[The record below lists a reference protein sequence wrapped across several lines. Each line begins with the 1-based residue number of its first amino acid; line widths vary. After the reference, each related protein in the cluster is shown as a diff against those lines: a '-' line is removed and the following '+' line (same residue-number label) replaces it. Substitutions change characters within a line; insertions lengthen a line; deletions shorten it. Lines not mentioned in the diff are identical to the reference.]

1 MIKTIKTMSK
11 QEKERYTVPRKVQDV
26 IPVRRIW
33 PDGIFLVGNKFS
45 KTYKFSDINYLVAS
59 REDKESMFLTYS
71 ELLNSLD
78 SGAVTKITINNRRMN
93 QANFET
99 SILMPM
105 QGDFRDE
112 YRGEYNQ
119 MLLDKATGANG
130 IMQEK
135 YITISVVKKD
145 IEEAR
150 AYFSR
155 VGADLISHFAAL
167 GSKCVELDATERLR
181 ILHDFYRQGEESEF
195 VFNARE
201 MMKRGHSFKDYI
213 CPDGIEKKSD
223 YLKLGGKFCRVLFLK
238 DYASYIKDNMV
249 TELTDFNRNLMF
261 SIDIVPVPT
270 DEAVREVENR
280 LLGVETNITNW
291 QRRQNANNNFS
302 AVVPYDM
309 ELQRKESKEFL
320 DDLTT
325 RDQRMMFAV
334 ITMVITADDKKQL
347 DSDTE
352 MVLAVARKHMCQLAV
367 LKFQQLD
374 GLNTVLPIGARKIN
388 AFRTLTTES
397 LAVFIPF
404 KVQEIQDKGGIYF
417 GENAISHNLIMCN
430 KETLLNQ
437 SAFVLGVPGSGKSFS
452 VKELITF
459 LMLNTDDDILIC
471 DPEGEFA
478 PLVEAMGN
486 DIGTVIHVAA
496 GGKHRLNAMYMVEGY
511 GEKNSI
517 VDKSQFIMSL
527 VEQIDKN
534 GVGPQHKSI
543 IDRCTALVYQDAER
557 TGKPAT
563 LCDLR
568 NKLLE
573 QPEEKAK
580 EIALS
585 LELFTTG
592 SLDIFGHESTVDL
605 DKRIVV
611 FDIHGLGEQ
620 LKPTGL
626 LVITDTILNR
636 VTLNWKKGKRTHVFI
651 DEFHVVFENEF
662 SAQFFNSAWR
672 QFRKR
677 NAYPTAITQNV
688 EYLLDSVQASTML
701 SNSELVVMLSQA
713 ASDRAKLAKLLNI
726 SDEQMSYVTNADA
739 GCGLIK
745 YGSALVPFINRFP
758 KNTKLYQLMTTKPGE
773 GIFGGAVN
781 GNAGN

>member
-1 MIKTIKTMSK
+1 MIKTLKNLLK
-11 QEKERYTVPRKVQDV
+11 QDKERYTVPRKVQDV

-33 PDGIFLVGNKFS
+33 KDGIFMTGGKFA
-45 KTYKFSDINYLVAS
+45 KTYKFTDINYLVAS

-78 SGAVTKITINNRRMN
+78 SGATTKITINNRRLN
-93 QANFET
+93 KANFEQ
-99 SILMPM
+99 SILMPLR
-105 QGDFRDE
+105 GDFRDE
-112 YRGEYNQ
+112 YRREYNQ

-130 IMQEK
+130 IVQEK
-135 YITISVVKKD
+135 YLTISVVKKD

-150 AYFSR
+150 AYFAR
-155 VGADLISHFAAL
+155 VGADLISHFSAL
-167 GSKCVELDATERLR
+167 GSKCTELDAEEKLR
-181 ILHDFYRQGEESEF
+181 VLHDFYRQGEEAAF
-195 VFNARE
+195 HFDPQD
-201 MMKRGHSFKDYI
+201 MMKKGHDFRDYI
-213 CPDGIEKKSD
+213 CPDSIEKNSD
-223 YLKLGGKFCRVLFLK
+223 YLKLGEKFCRVLFLK
-238 DYASYIKDNMV
+238 DYASYIKDSMV
-249 TELTDFNRNLMF
+249 TELTDFNRNMML
-261 SIDIVPVPT
+261 SIDVVPVPT

-302 AVVPYDM
+302 AVIPYDM

-325 RDQRMMFAV
+325 RDQRMMFGL
-334 ITMVITADDKKQL
+334 ITMVLCADSKEQL

-352 MVLAVARKHMCQLAV
+352 AVLSVARKHMCQLAT

-404 KVQEIQDKGGIYF
+404 KVQEIRDSGGIYY

-430 KETLLNQ
+430 KANLLNQ
-437 SAFVLGVPGSGKSFS
+437 SAFLLGVPGSGKSFCA
-452 VKELITF
+452 KELITF
-459 LMLNTDDDILIC
+459 LILNTDDDILIC

-478 PLVEAMGN
+478 PLVQALGS
-486 DIGTVIHVAA
+486 DISTIIRMAA
-496 GGKHRLNAMYMVEGY
+496 GGKDRLNAMYMVDGY
-511 GEKNSI
+511 GENNPI
-517 VDKSQFIMSL
+517 VEKSQFVMSL

-534 GVGPQHKSI
+534 GVGPQQKSI
-543 IDRCTALVYQDAER
+543 IDRCTALVYQEAQQKG
-557 TGKPAT
+557 TVAT

-568 NKLLE
+568 DKILE
-573 QPEEKAK
+573 QPEDKAK

-585 LELFTTG
+585 LELFTKG

-611 FDIHGLGEQ
+611 FDIRSLGAQ

-651 DEFHVVFENEF
+651 DEFHVVFENEQ
-662 SAQFFNSAWR
+662 SGIFFNSAWR

-677 NAYPTAITQNV
+677 GAYPTAITQNV

-701 SNSELVVMLSQA
+701 SNSEFVVMLNQA

-745 YGSALVPFINRFP
+745 YGSALVPFIDRFP

-773 GIFGGAVN
+773 GVFGGAVN
-781 GNAGN
+781 GNAIH

>member
-1 MIKTIKTMSK
+1 
-11 QEKERYTVPRKVQDV
+11 
-26 IPVRRIW
+26 
-33 PDGIFLVGNKFS
+33 
-45 KTYKFSDINYLVAS
+45 
-59 REDKESMFLTYS
+59 
-71 ELLNSLD
+71 
-78 SGAVTKITINNRRMN
+78 
-93 QANFET
+93 
-99 SILMPM
+99 MPLR
-105 QGDFRDE
+105 GDFRDE
-112 YRGEYNQ
+112 YRREYNQ

-130 IMQEK
+130 IVQEK
-135 YITISVVKKD
+135 YLTISVVKKD

-150 AYFSR
+150 AYFAR
-155 VGADLISHFAAL
+155 VGADLISHFSAL
-167 GSKCVELDATERLR
+167 GSKCTELDAEEKLR
-181 ILHDFYRQGEESEF
+181 VLHDFYRQGEEAAF
-195 VFNARE
+195 HFDPQD
-201 MMKRGHSFKDYI
+201 MMKKGHDFRDYI
-213 CPDGIEKKSD
+213 CPDSIEKNSD
-223 YLKLGGKFCRVLFLK
+223 YLKLGEKFCRVLFLK
-238 DYASYIKDNMV
+238 DYASYIKDSMV
-249 TELTDFNRNLMF
+249 TELTDFNRNMML
-261 SIDIVPVPT
+261 SIDVVPVPT

-302 AVVPYDM
+302 AVIPYDM

-325 RDQRMMFAV
+325 RDQRMMFGL
-334 ITMVITADDKKQL
+334 ITMVLCADSKEQL

-352 MVLAVARKHMCQLAV
+352 AVLSVARKHMCQLAT

-404 KVQEIQDKGGIYF
+404 KVQEIRDSGGIYY

-430 KETLLNQ
+430 KANLLNQ
-437 SAFVLGVPGSGKSFS
+437 SAFLLGVPGSGKSFCA
-452 VKELITF
+452 KELITF
-459 LMLNTDDDILIC
+459 LILNTDDDILIC

-478 PLVEAMGN
+478 PLVQALGGN
-486 DIGTVIHVAA
+486 ISTIIRMAA
-496 GGKHRLNAMYMVEGY
+496 GGKDRLNAMYMVDGY
-511 GEKNSI
+511 GENNPI
-517 VDKSQFIMSL
+517 VEKSQFVMSL

-534 GVGPQHKSI
+534 GVGPQQKSI
-543 IDRCTALVYQDAER
+543 IDRCTALVYQEAQQKG
-557 TGKPAT
+557 TVAT

-568 NKLLE
+568 DKILE
-573 QPEEKAK
+573 QPEDKAK

-585 LELFTTG
+585 LELFTKG

-611 FDIHGLGEQ
+611 FDIRSLGAQ

-651 DEFHVVFENEF
+651 DEFHVVFENEQ
-662 SAQFFNSAWR
+662 SGVFFNSAWR

-677 NAYPTAITQNV
+677 GAYPTAITQNV

-701 SNSELVVMLSQA
+701 SNSEFVVMLNQA

-773 GIFGGAVN
+773 GVFGGAVN
-781 GNAGN
+781 GNANN